1 MEKPFKNI
9 EDSLYSLGKNAGAE
23 QPSPDFLTN
32 VMKAVASQSVV
43 QKDYQPLIS
52 KKVWFTLAA
61 AIVIG
66 IVLLNVFPSD
76 SAGYLAQYSFIDTLN
91 FNLNLPE
98 FKASKT
104 MLYAVGFL
112 SLFLLQI
119 PFIKYYHNKRY
130 I

>member
-1 MEKPFKNI
+1 MEKTFKNI
-9 EDSLYSLGKNAGAE
+9 EDSLYSLGKNAGSE
-23 QPSPDFLTN
+23 QPSPNFLAN
-32 VMKAVASQSVV
+32 VMNAVISKSVV
-43 QKDYQPLIS
+43 QKNYQPLIS
-52 KKVWFTLAA
+52 KKVWFTLVA

-76 SAGYLAQYSFIDTLN
+76 SAGYLSQYSFADKLS
-91 FNLNLPE
+91 FNINLPE

-104 MLYAVGFL
+104 MVYAVGFL

-130 I
+130 L